1 MDLHRFDSSLNSS
14 KTNEFLIMNEKNWK
28 IKLAVSNRI
37 YNFESGL
44 KVSRFGFDGLN
55 STSGVSYIC

>member
-14 KTNEFLIMNEKNWK
+14 KTNEFLIINEKNGK

-44 KVSRFGFDGLN
+44 KVSRFGVDGLN

>member
-14 KTNEFLIMNEKNWK
+14 KTNKFLIINEKNWK

-44 KVSRFGFDGLN
+44 KVSRFGVDGLN